1 MLDLLLKNGTVVD
14 GLGGPSR
21 RADVGVA
28 AGRITAIGDITEPAT
43 RTIDATDLVVAP
55 GFVDPHTHYDAQLF
69 WDPAAS
75 PSNLHGVTTVMAGNC
90 GFTLAPC
97 KPADG
102 DYFRKMM
109 AKVEGMP
116 LEALEQGITWD
127 WQSFADYLA
136 RLRGNVGVNVGF
148 LVGHSSLR
156 RMVMGESATGNEAS
170 PEQIAAMADLL
181 RVCIR
186 EGGLG
191 FSTSL
196 SFTHNDG
203 DGEPVA
209 SRWASRDEVVELCR
223 VVSEFP
229 GTTLELVTSGC
240 MNGFSDDEVSLMIDM
255 SLAGQRPINWN
266 VLTVDSADP
275 SRYANQLGASVR
287 ASAAGARIVA
297 LTMPVL
303 VGMNM
308 SFGTYC
314 ALNML
319 PDWGPVLGLPLA
331 ERMAQLRDPA
341 VRARL
346 AERAAAPEAGAFMR
360 LTGWGLYRIGDT
372 FSAANEGL
380 SGRLIADIAA
390 ERGTSE
396 FDTLLD
402 VVLADDLRTVLWPG
416 PTDDDAE
423 SWKMRAEAWRWP
435 DTLIGGSDAGA
446 HLDRMC
452 GAPYTTAFL
461 ADCIRGRQLATM
473 EDAVRMLT
481 SAPADL
487 FGLHDRGRIVVGA
500 RADLTVFD
508 PATVDSGP
516 VQLVADLPGGGKR
529 LVAGAVGVTHVF
541 VGGEAIVAE
550 GASTGATPGSVLEP
564 GVDTVT
570 VLPTDRR

>member
-1 MLDLLLKNGTVVD
+1 
-14 GLGGPSR
+14 
-21 RADVGVA
+21 
-28 AGRITAIGDITEPAT
+28 
-43 RTIDATDLVVAP
+43 
-55 GFVDPHTHYDAQLF
+55 
-69 WDPAAS
+69 
-75 PSNLHGVTTVMAGNC
+75 
-90 GFTLAPC
+90 
-97 KPADG
+97 
-102 DYFRKMM
+102 
-109 AKVEGMP
+109 
-116 LEALEQGITWD
+116 
-127 WQSFADYLA
+127 
-136 RLRGNVGVNVGF
+136 
-148 LVGHSSLR
+148 
-156 RMVMGESATGNEAS
+156 
-170 PEQIAAMADLL
+170 MADLL

-209 SRWASRDEVVELCR
+209 SRWASRDEVVALCG
-223 VVSEFP
+223 VVSEFD

-287 ASAAGARIVA
+287 AAAAGARIVA

-308 SFGTYC
+308 SFGSYC

-319 PDWGPVLGLPLA
+319 PEWGPVLGLALA
-331 ERMAQLRDPA
+331 ERMAALADPA

-346 AERAAAPEAGAFMR
+346 AERAASPDAGAFMR
-360 LTGWGLYRIGDT
+360 LTGWDRYLIGDT

-380 SGRLIADIAA
+380 SGRLVGDIAA
-390 ERGTSE
+390 ERGRE
-396 FDTLLD
+396 PFDTLLD
-402 VVLADDLRTVLWPG
+402 IVLADDLRTVLWPG
-416 PTDDDAE
+416 PTDDDPE
-423 SWKMRAEAWRWP
+423 SWKMRAEAWKWP

-461 ADCIRGRQLATM
+461 GDCIRGRQLATM
-473 EDAVRMLT
+473 EEAVRMIT
-481 SAPADL
+481 SAPARL
-487 FGLHDRGRIVVGA
+487 FGLHDRGHLSVGA
-500 RADLTVFD
+500 RADITLFD

-516 VQLVADLPGGGKR
+516 VVLVADLPGGGRR
-529 LVAGAVGVTHVF
+529 LVADAVGVPHVL
-541 VGGEAIVAE
+541 VGGTPIVAD
-550 GASTGATPGSVLEP
+550 GVATGATPGAVLRP
-564 GVDTVT
+564 GVDTTT
-570 VLPTDRR
+570 VLPTHR